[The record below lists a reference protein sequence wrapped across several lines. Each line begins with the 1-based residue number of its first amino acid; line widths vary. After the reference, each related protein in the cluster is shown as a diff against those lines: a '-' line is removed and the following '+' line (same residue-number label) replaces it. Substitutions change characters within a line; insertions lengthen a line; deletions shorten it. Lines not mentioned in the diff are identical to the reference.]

1 MSVRPYDFRRPAPPS
16 GGLEQRL
23 TAWLCAA
30 CRLAGQ
36 RWQQHLPYRVEV
48 ALGDVEALA
57 PDEAL
62 GRLPEVVVGYRA
74 ALGGDEASSLFAWP
88 RPLALTLVAG
98 ALGDETGA
106 AAEDR
111 ELTPIEA
118 PLCEYLMQEAVAGA
132 LTETW
137 PGARPAPVRLCGPD
151 PTPRWTRLFAG
162 LEVLLCCS
170 FTLSG
175 PMGEHEWYW
184 LVPAAGPLGQLGRTA
199 AAAPAADEGTAR
211 KLEAAVRE
219 LPVEVVVG
227 LGSAELTLA
236 QLAALRPGDLLIL
249 DQRVT
254 EPLACAL
261 DGQTKFRGW
270 PGRVGGRQAVSIT
283 ALNG

>member
-1 MSVRPYDFRRPAPPS
+1 MSARLYDFRRPAPPS
-16 GGLEQRL
+16 GGLDQRL
-23 TAWLCAA
+23 TGWLIAA

-36 RWQQHLPYRVEV
+36 RWQQHLPYRVEL

-62 GRLPEVVVGYRA
+62 GRLPEAVVGYRA
-74 ALGGDEASSLFAWP
+74 ALGGGEPSSLFALP

-98 ALGDETGA
+98 ALGDESGA
-106 AAEDR
+106 VAEDR

-118 PLCEYLMQEAVAGA
+118 PLFEYLMQEGLAAA

-137 PGARPAPVRLCGPD
+137 PGARPAPVSLRGPD
-151 PTPRWTRLFAG
+151 PSPRLTRLFAG
-162 LEVLLCCS
+162 LEVVFCCS

-175 PMGEHEWYW
+175 PMGLHEWHW
-184 LVPAAGPLGQLGRTA
+184 LVPAAGPLAQLARPS
-199 AAAPAADEGTAR
+199 AAAPAADAGTAR

-249 DQRVT
+249 DQRVA
-254 EPLACAL
+254 EPLPCAL

-283 ALNG
+283 ALIG